1 MSRHGMM
8 EVVVRVHLEYLG
20 DSVELPP
27 GETLVGRDLS
37 CALRFNDP
45 AVSRRHLRF
54 IRRRNEVF
62 VEDLGSSNG
71 TLVNGQVVNGPERL
85 IDGDRVSVGER
96 TVLMRITEADDDQ
109 PDTLLLSSLD
119 RDMLPLN
126 AKKTPSRGATTLEM
140 PVVQHRCPHCAAK
153 ATPDAD
159 ECASCGYQWGGFR
172 PQSRTDVEDNPLM
185 QRRHHRQQI
194 ELALVYSSRE
204 LEVEAMSHDLS
215 ESGVFVCTEV
225 LDPVGTECQLTILI
239 DGGPP
244 LVLSGVVRRV
254 VSHSVPGGSTGL
266 GIEFVRLASSASQWI
281 RSALARLE
289 RTVA

>member
-1 MSRHGMM
+1 M
-8 EVVVRVHLEYLG
+8 VYVLRVHLEYLG

-27 GETLVGRDLS
+27 GETVVGRDLS

-54 IRRRNEVF
+54 IRRHNEVF

-71 TLVNGQVVNGPERL
+71 TLLNGLTVTAPERL
-85 IDGDRVSVGER
+85 SDGDSVSIGER
-96 TVLMRITEADDDQ
+96 SVIVRITEGDDDDQ
-109 PDTLLLSSLD
+109 PDTLLLSTLYRNLSI
-119 RDMLPLN
+119 P
-126 AKKTPSRGATTLEM
+126 TPIARATTSPVAITKQI
-140 PVVQHRCPHCAAK
+140 PVVLQHRCPRCTVAVAPHA
-153 ATPDAD
+153 DACPNCD
-159 ECASCGYQWGGFR
+159 YQWGGFR
-172 PQSRTDVEDNPLM
+172 PESRTDVQDNPLT
-185 QRRHHRQQI
+185 QRRHDRQQI

-204 LEVEAMSHDLS
+204 LEIEAMSRDLS

-225 LDPVGTECQLTILI
+225 LDPIGTECQLTILL

-244 LVLSGVVRRV
+244 LVLHGIVRRV
-254 VSHSVPGGSTGL
+254 VAHAQLTSPTGL
-266 GIEFVRLASSASQWI
+266 GIEFVRLNTQAAQWI